1 MLLKLDTCQ
10 QFQPIATESKVEG
23 VPSRKFRKEVIRIGE
38 YEKDEVKFEVTALAL
53 DNWVK
58 QFRRMKRNGVKVPI
72 PSVHDFEGDSD
83 KNRGWVTDFFV
94 EGESLF
100 MVCDLIGEDSLLAA
114 ERADVSLY
122 SPPDFV
128 DGKGNNYSRP
138 IVHVAMTT
146 HPVIPG
152 LKKFEP
158 LVASLENKMDL
169 EKLGKALKL
178 DLTKEKAEDQIVA
191 AFGTLAE
198 ELKKA
203 KEKPAP
209 KADPKKPAPD
219 ATLLSLAADNRT
231 MKLSQLVAA
240 GKITPAVSDKLMAIY
255 IGEGNA
261 ALILSLQENRQGDF
275 DALVLALSEND
286 PVKLAETTGGQ
297 VLSNPLKAKENP
309 LIADAEARAKAV

>member
-1 MLLKLDTCQ
+1 MLLTLDTCQ
-10 QFQPIATESKVEG
+10 QFQPIATESKVDG
-23 VPSRKFRKEVIRIGE
+23 IPSRKFRKEIIRIGE
-38 YEKDEVKFEVTALAL
+38 YEKDSVKFEVTALSL

-58 QFRRMKRNGVKVPI
+58 QFRRMKRNGVKIPV

-83 KNRGWVTDFFV
+83 KNRGWVTDLFI

-122 SPPDFV
+122 SPPEFV
-128 DGKGNNYSRP
+128 DGKGNNYERP

-152 LKKFEP
+152 MSKFVP

-169 EKLGKALKL
+169 SKLGKALKL

-191 AFGTLAE
+191 AFTAIGA

-203 KEKPAP
+203 KEKPTEKP
-209 KADPKKPAPD
+209 TKPAPD

-240 GKITPAVSDKLMAIY
+240 GKITPAVSDKLTTIY
-255 IGEGNA
+255 IGEEKA
-261 ALILSLQENRQGDF
+261 ALILCLQENRHSEF
-275 DALVLALSEND
+275 DALILALSEND
-286 PVKLAETTGGQ
+286 PVQLKETTMGQ
-297 VLSNPLKAKENP
+297 VLNSPLKTKVNP
-309 LIADAEARAKAV
+309 LIADAEARAKTT